1 MRILVAEDERVLAN
15 TIATALRASFVAEV
29 DVALD
34 GAEARRLADENA
46 YGLAVVDFSLPATT
60 GLELVSIWRDSGR
73 TCPVLMMSGDHGPS
87 CLDDALA
94 AGAFGCLEKPFSLT
108 TLIAEAKMAIDSN
121 TSAGPE
127 LE

>member
-34 GAEARRLADENA
+34 GAGARRLAEKNT
-46 YGLAVVDFSLPATT
+46 YQLAIVDFWLPPPT
-60 GLELVSIWRDSGR
+60 GLELVSIWRKSGR
-73 TCPVLMMSGDHGPS
+73 TCPVLMMSGGDGKS

-94 AGAFGCLEKPFSLT
+94 AGASGCLEKPFSLT
-108 TLIAEAKMAIDSN
+108 TLIGEAKMVIDSIPN
-121 TSAGPE
+121 SGPKHE
-127 LE
+127 